1 MFILDLKWRSKL
13 KTTPIHDMEHRTLAL
28 SHPNM
33 VNIEYHGSMLEP
45 ANKRNIMFSRDLVG
59 DDFEQNRFATKI
71 IRKVEMV
78 LGVVQGGLWSNTNL
92 LICHSQSHPVESI

>member
-13 KTTPIHDMEHRTLAL
+13 KTTPIHDMEHRTLAQ
-28 SHPNM
+28 SHPNV

-71 IRKVEMV
+71 IRKVRF
-78 LGVVQGGLWSNTNL
+78 
-92 LICHSQSHPVESI
+92 